1 MAFDTGFNGI
11 QDTMHEYSESLLKL
25 EDTLNI
31 TQQLSVEFPALANM
45 NYSEIDKRN
54 KIVSG
59 SESMKIGTFLKITQK
74 NFRDWNSDHF
84 KATTLHNKSLIGQ
97 EKISKELQ
105 RLQNL
110 GVSPMIPLWFCTCV
124 LVPIIYVSPFF
135 FFFFKLI
142 SEVPKK

>member
-11 QDTMHEYSESLLKL
+11 QDTMHEYSQSLLRL

-31 TQQLSVEFPALANM
+31 TQQLSVEFPVLANM
-45 NYSEIDKRN
+45 NYSEIQKSNGIESR
-54 KIVSG
+54 KI
-59 SESMKIGTFLKITQK
+59 ESFLKITQK
-74 NFRDWNSDHF
+74 NFRDYWDSDHF
-84 KATTLHNKSLIGQ
+84 KATTLHNKSLIGK

-124 LVPIIYVSPFF
+124 LAPILYVSPFVF
-135 FFFFKLI
+135 F
-142 SEVPKK
+142 SR

>member
-11 QDTMHEYSESLLKL
+11 QDTMHEYSQSLLTL
-25 EDTLNI
+25 EGTLNV
-31 TQQLSVEFPALANM
+31 TQQLSAEFPVLANM
-45 NYSEIDKRN
+45 NYSEIQKSN
-54 KIVSG
+54 GI
-59 SESMKIGTFLKITQK
+59 ESRKSFLKITQK

-84 KATTLHNKSLIGQ
+84 KATTLHNETLIGK

-124 LVPIIYVSPFF
+124 LAPMIYVSPFLF
-135 FFFFKLI
+135 FLI
-142 SEVPKK
+142 DILTLRFQRN

>member
-11 QDTMHEYSESLLKL
+11 QDTMHEYSQSLLRL

-31 TQQLSVEFPALANM
+31 TQQLSVEFPVLANM
-45 NYSEIDKRN
+45 NYSEIQKSNGIESR
-54 KIVSG
+54 KI
-59 SESMKIGTFLKITQK
+59 ESFLKITKK
-74 NFRDWNSDHF
+74 NFRDWDSDHF
-84 KATTLHNKSLIGQ
+84 KATTLHNKSLIGK

-124 LVPIIYVSPFF
+124 LAPILYVSPFF
-135 FFFFKLI
+135 QVNI
-142 SEVPKK
+142 

>member
-11 QDTMHEYSESLLKL
+11 QDTIHEYSQSLLRL

-31 TQQLSVEFPALANM
+31 TQQLSVEFPVLANM
-45 NYSEIDKRN
+45 NYSEIQKSNGIESR
-54 KIVSG
+54 KI
-59 SESMKIGTFLKITQK
+59 ESFLKITQK

-84 KATTLHNKSLIGQ
+84 KATTLHNKSLIGK

-124 LVPIIYVSPFF
+124 LAPMIYVSPFF
-135 FFFFKLI
+135 ILFFN
-142 SEVPKK
+142 

>member
-11 QDTMHEYSESLLKL
+11 QDTMHEYSQSLLTL
-25 EDTLNI
+25 EGTLNV
-31 TQQLSVEFPALANM
+31 TQQLSAEFPVLANM
-45 NYSEIDKRN
+45 NYSEIQKSN
-54 KIVSG
+54 GI
-59 SESMKIGTFLKITQK
+59 ESRKSFLKITQK

-84 KATTLHNKSLIGQ
+84 KATTLHNETLIGK

-124 LVPIIYVSPFF
+124 LAPMIYVSPFLF
-135 FFFFKLI
+135 FFN
-142 SEVPKK
+142 

>member
-11 QDTMHEYSESLLKL
+11 RDTMHEYSQSLLTL
-25 EDTLNI
+25 EGTLNV
-31 TQQLSVEFPALANM
+31 TQQLSAEFPVLANM
-45 NYSEIDKRN
+45 NYSEIQKSN
-54 KIVSG
+54 GI
-59 SESMKIGTFLKITQK
+59 ESRKSFLKITQK

-84 KATTLHNKSLIGQ
+84 KATTLHNETLIGK

-124 LVPIIYVSPFF
+124 LAPMIYVREHSYMTSDFW
-135 FFFFKLI
+135 
-142 SEVPKK
+142 VGR